1 MGICSNFWAI
11 EEKKRPYVWK
21 KFAPVAV
28 TEAMRAI
35 QVGPDVGENSGSDS
49 RDGEDRAD
57 YSWGI
62 YKAESAGLVV
72 EVTRRNQ
79 KKFRLHIW

>member
-1 MGICSNFWAI
+1 MK
-11 EEKKRPYVWK
+11 KKRPYVWK

-57 YSWGI
+57 YS
-62 YKAESAGLVV
+62 
-72 EVTRRNQ
+72 
-79 KKFRLHIW
+79 